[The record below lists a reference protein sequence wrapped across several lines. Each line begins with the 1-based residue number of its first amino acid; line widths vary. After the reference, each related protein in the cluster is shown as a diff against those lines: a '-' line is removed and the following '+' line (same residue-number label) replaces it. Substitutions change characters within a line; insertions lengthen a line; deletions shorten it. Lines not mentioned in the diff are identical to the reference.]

1 MTGDFS
7 SRLFLS
13 SATCLNLVNAEFLCA
28 GFFFR
33 AVRVGD
39 ALYVA
44 VAQIL
49 ILLSYGH
56 SSDDA
61 TRGTAIAVDVN
72 VLS

>member
-1 MTGDFS
+1 MIGEFS
-7 SRLFLS
+7 SRLYFA
-13 SATCLNLVNAEFLCA
+13 SATYLNLVNAELFA
-28 GFFFR
+28 PAFFFR